1 MNRKTFIY
9 SFLLGTG
16 GVFTHGLNITAMNTS
31 KGEILVKMIYNNT
44 GSANGLK
51 NAWGLSAWIDDAG
64 DITLFDTGGDPEVLE
79 HNLSEL
85 GLDASKINRI
95 IISHDHWDHN
105 GGIQRVLSM
114 LRKPTDLYIVGKH
127 REEYEEKYP
136 EAKVAGIEKPAKITG
151 HIWTT
156 GALSTSY
163 KGNALHEQS
172 VIITN
177 QDAMLLLTGCSH
189 PGIVKIAERAL
200 EIHPDKR
207 LELVTGGFH
216 LMRAPKKEVE
226 KISGELMDLGISRI
240 APSHCTGDRSI
251 KIFREN
257 WGDRFIEMNLGDTAV
272 FHHTREVRISH

>member
-9 SFLLGTG
+9 SFLLGAG
-16 GVFTHGLNITAMNTS
+16 GLFTHGLKLNAMQAS
-31 KGEILVKMIYNNT
+31 KGEILVKMVYNNT

-64 DITLFDTGGDPEVLE
+64 DITLFDTGGDPDVLE
-79 HNLSEL
+79 HNLSGL
-85 GLDASKINRI
+85 GLDTSKINRI

-105 GGIQRVLSM
+105 GGIQRVVDKLS
-114 LRKPTDLYIVGKH
+114 KPTDLYIVEKH
-127 REEYEEKYP
+127 REEYAKKFP
-136 EAKVAGIEKPAKITG
+136 GAKVKGIESPVKITD

-172 VIITN
+172 VIIHN
-177 QDAMLLLTGCSH
+177 QDTMLLLTGCSH
-189 PGIVKIAERAL
+189 PGIVRIAERAL
-200 EIHPDKR
+200 EIYPDKQ

-216 LMRAPKKEVE
+216 LMRAPKTEVE
-226 KISGELMDLGISRI
+226 KISGELMNLGISRI

-257 WGDRFIEMNLGDTAV
+257 WGDRFIEMNLGDHYLFQDDDQPA
-272 FHHTREVRISH
+272 